1 MTYDEA
7 RKAVILA
14 LGEHDLGIPMARGMM
29 ALIDLRE
36 EAGVELPETWA
47 ELVNVAL
54 GSWGYDDGW
63 Q

>member
-14 LGEHDLGIPMARGMM
+14 LGEHDLTIPMARGMM

>member
-14 LGEHDLGIPMARGMM
+14 LGEHQLTIPMARGMM

-36 EAGVELPETWA
+36 EAGVKLPETWA
-47 ELVNVAL
+47 ELVNAAL

-63 Q
+63 R